1 VQHEEI
7 FEVDAH
13 LLSESQRVDVAR
25 LERRFRDA
33 GYDAIRPAMLCYFF
47 SEKSLVARLRRGGVE
62 GVGLASADDVLWF
75 PANRGPRSLSPSDVV
90 CLHRGRRLLREF
102 NPP

>member
-1 VQHEEI
+1 VQHEDI
-7 FEVDAH
+7 FEVDAPM
-13 LLSESQRVDVAR
+13 LSESQRVDAAR

-47 SEKSLVARLRRGGVE
+47 GEKSLVARLRRGGVD
-62 GVGLASADDVLWF
+62 GVALASADEVLWY
-75 PANRGPRSLSPSDVV
+75 PANRGPRSLAPTDVV

-102 NPP
+102 NE